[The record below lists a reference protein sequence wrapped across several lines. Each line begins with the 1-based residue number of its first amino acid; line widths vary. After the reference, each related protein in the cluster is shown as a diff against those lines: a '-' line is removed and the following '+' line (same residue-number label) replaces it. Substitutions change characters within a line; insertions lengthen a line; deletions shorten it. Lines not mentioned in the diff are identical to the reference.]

1 MCESQTLFLSVRV
14 VFGLNRSH
22 YLNQQEPFLELHTNC
37 VKLQF
42 IINIRLTMVTVFMF
56 TLIWQMFIYMCMP
69 LRTCDH
75 DIHLNSAA
83 SGFFA
88 DFLQSE
94 IFCCSVKQYALL
106 KAIIAIIRPQHAT
119 YKSKSSKSARKPTVI
134 AKTEVMLCHSSF
146 QLLSL

>member
-1 MCESQTLFLSVRV
+1 MCESQTLFLRIQF

-22 YLNQQEPFLELHTNC
+22 YLNQQEPFLELHANC
-37 VKLQF
+37 VKLKF
-42 IINIRLTMVTVFMF
+42 IINLRPMVTVFMF
-56 TLIWQMFIYMCMP
+56 TLIWRMFIHMCMP
-69 LRTCDH
+69 LRTRDH

-83 SGFFA
+83 SGIFA